1 MMSDEELT
9 QLQDELV
16 EARAELE
23 GLRVTAAD
31 REARAAHLES
41 QLAEL
46 REELSRAQ
54 EDGDARAQELSAA
67 SERAAALDAQVR
79 SAAGRYRELLL
90 QHAPELPEELVA
102 GETVE
107 AIEESLSRAR
117 ETVAKVRG
125 HLESQAL
132 AARVPVGAPPRSAP
146 GHAALSTEDKI
157 GLGLGKHG
165 G

>member
-1 MMSDEELT
+1 MSDEEVSELEEQLT
-9 QLQDELV
+9 

-23 GLRVTAAD
+23 GLRATTAD

-54 EDGDARAQELSAA
+54 EDGEARAQELATA
-67 SERAAALDAQVR
+67 TERTEALDAQVR
-79 SAAGRYRELLL
+79 SSAERYRELLL
-90 QHAPELPEELVA
+90 QHAPELPEELVT
-102 GETVE
+102 GESVE

-157 GLGLGKHG
+157 GLGLGKQG